1 MAAEL
6 GLAGPG
12 DALETM
18 ASEQQLA
25 NPEWL
30 DDAKPVV
37 LCMVCREEYPPDQ
50 VTCPKCHVAL
60 SIVHRCPQCSRIVSG
75 KHVRCPYC
83 TKSFIHGDEMPSPQQ
98 PVPSDAI
105 ALKAKREEHDLQRQ
119 KKILL
124 VCVIS
129 FFAVFAIAT
138 LIKSYR
144 SKPGPGALM
153 GSSYALGEV
162 AMRNAPSVKTFSV
175 GRVPAGAIVEI
186 TGIQQDEEGQAWF
199 EIRSNNV
206 SGYVRVNELA
216 PPKGKDQEAGYSLLK
231 LSLTALSDPS
241 EIQDAAQAVQLYRK
255 LYPAEPRGQE
265 LLWLLAEKEFLLGMR
280 TGSGELI
287 AAARKSY
294 LELESSGGDYAAK
307 ARESLRRIPDTPRA
321 TGGKASMPAIE
332 VIGANNTW
340 KVPDSRQALPHRLM
354 LLSRTQVLVRL
365 PQTQK
370 LHAGDVLS
378 GQTASNVVAGGEV
391 AVPAGSR
398 CRVKVTEAPG
408 GNSSQIGLQ
417 LQSLEI
423 SGQSYD
429 VDTLPVR
436 LPLSTL
442 AARSAPVS
450 FQLRKALLLAR

>member
-1 MAAEL
+1 
-6 GLAGPG
+6 
-12 DALETM
+12 M

-25 NPEWL
+25 TPEWL
-30 DDAKPVV
+30 DDSKPVV

-60 SIVHRCPQCSRIVSG
+60 STVHRCSQCSRIVSG

-98 PVPSDAI
+98 AAAPDAI
-105 ALKAKREEHDLQRQ
+105 AIKAKLEQRDLQRQ
-119 KKILL
+119 KRILL

-129 FFAVFAIAT
+129 FFAVFGIAT
-138 LIKSYR
+138 LIISYR
-144 SKPGPGALM
+144 SKPAPAVVM

-162 AMRNAPSVKTFSV
+162 TMRNAPSVKTFSV

-199 EIRSNNV
+199 EIRNNNV

-216 PPKGKDQEAGYSLLK
+216 PPKGRDQEAGYSLLK
-231 LSLTALSDPS
+231 ISLTALSDPS
-241 EIQDAAQAVQLYRK
+241 EIQDAAKAVQLYRN
-255 LYPAEPRGQE
+255 LYPAEPRSQE
-265 LLWLLAEKEFLLGMR
+265 LLWLLAEKEFQLGMR
-280 TGSGELI
+280 TGSEDLI
-287 AAARKSY
+287 GAARKSY
-294 LELESSGGDYAAK
+294 QELESSGGDYAAK
-307 ARESLRRIPDTPRA
+307 ARESLRRIPDSARA
-321 TGGKASMPAIE
+321 ARGKSPMPAME
-332 VIGANNTW
+332 VIGESNTW

-365 PQTQK
+365 PRTQK
-370 LHAGDVLS
+370 LQAGDVLS

-391 AVPAGSR
+391 AVPAGSG
-398 CRVKVTEAPG
+398 CKVKVTEAPG

-429 VDTLPVR
+429 VDTIPVR

-450 FQLRKALLLAR
+450 FQLRKTLLLAR